1 VIGWM
6 ARLHERTLREVL
18 RLGEETAV
26 YRVVEAPSFGYDRRT
41 HGAFTDVFDPD
52 APGSEALAQFRAVRR
67 VSSRVA
73 FVDPSGAVIEDDVT
87 DLAAVVAGAR
97 HAGVRKN
104 REPLN
109 LSAGRSLDGDGGID
123 LLVSSYSD
131 IWLPWCSARFE
142 EGAHLDDLA
151 DNREL
156 ARRHTPRLNE
166 FLARVGELAE
176 RAGGELGI
184 NLDDTSPNLAFQ
196 LHDHGVLL
204 DADDPR
210 ERSVWERFGGRGDRD
225 LLGAL
230 RHAAER
236 VAREPPPAPYRAV
249 IGAWTKSVEH
259 VLYEAERSAVLDAL
273 RAPGGT
279 SVGLDPDE
287 LAGIESVK
295 VQTGRLRHV
304 FDVAE
309 LTT

>member
-1 VIGWM
+1 M
-6 ARLHERTLREVL
+6 ARLHERGLREVL
-18 RLGEETAV
+18 RSGEETAV
-26 YRVVEAPSFGYDRRT
+26 YRVVEAPSFGYDREAR
-41 HGAFTDVFDPD
+41 GAVGDVFDPD
-52 APGSEALAQFRAVRR
+52 APGSEPLAQFRAVRR

-73 FVDPSGAVIEDDVT
+73 FVDPSGAVVEDDVT
-87 DLAAVVAGAR
+87 DLGDVLAATRPAGPAEHR
-97 HAGVRKN
+97 R
-104 REPLN
+104 PLR
-109 LSAGRSLDGDGGID
+109 LFTVRSLDGDGAID

-176 RAGGELGI
+176 RAGGALRI
-184 NLDDTSPNLAFQ
+184 YPDNTSPDLAFQ

-204 DADDPR
+204 DADDPK

-236 VAREPPPAPYRAV
+236 VAREPPPPPYRAV
-249 IGAWTKSVEH
+249 IGAWTDDVEH
-259 VLYEAERSAVLDAL
+259 VLYEAERSAVLGAL
-273 RAPGGT
+273 RAPGRT
-279 SVGLDPDE
+279 SAGLSRDE
-287 LAGIESVK
+287 LAGIGSVK
-295 VQTGRLRHV
+295 IQVGWLRHI